1 MEEGVEVEMEA
12 VMAAG
17 DMVVGVFRAIL
28 ISWTPTR
35 TENINKVNSVDKVKG
50 SEQYMV
56 VIGVAITT
64 PGLAVVLIA
73 EDYGD
78 W

>member
-1 MEEGVEVEMEA
+1 M
-12 VMAAG
+12 
-17 DMVVGVFRAIL
+17 
-28 ISWTPTR
+28 
-35 TENINKVNSVDKVKG
+35 ENIKKVNSVDKVKG

-78 W
+78 